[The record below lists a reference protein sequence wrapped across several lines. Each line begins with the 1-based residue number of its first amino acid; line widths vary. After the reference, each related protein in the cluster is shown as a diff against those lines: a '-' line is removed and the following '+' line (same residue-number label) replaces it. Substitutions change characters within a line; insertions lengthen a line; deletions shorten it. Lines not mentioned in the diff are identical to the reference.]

1 MYGFIITTAGEGLLA
16 RASAGEGLTLTEVWV
31 GKGAVESAG
40 AAKALTALLDPVAK
54 ATSTTP
60 AVAGGQISMLV
71 EYRNDMGGGLEEGFT
86 LSEFGVMAKVGDD
99 ASGVAAHYGALA
111 VVEPKNALY
120 IDASTEQA
128 YDDADNRYI
137 HAGESLYLKM
147 GNTKGTG
154 IVTGVSSKKYTVEI
168 LTGDYD
174 VGDTVRCFRESTTPS
189 DSEVGRGKVTRD
201 PDVRVLAGSGRIAA
215 VHVKPGDTVEVGDL
229 LFELVDAQSAKNA
242 SRSVAAGAS
251 GVITL
256 MNTVSGAQVYRGQLL
271 CEVADMSTLELSA
284 EVDELDLNSVAVGDT
299 LTYTLDAFEG
309 ETFVGTVTK
318 IYAVGTK
325 KQNATYFD
333 VRITLPSGKALLPGM
348 NGTVTINK

>member
-1 MYGFIITTAGEGLLA
+1 MKKWMSAAAAAAALTLTASCALAATADAKIVAPNTEKITAPFAGTLLPFDA
-16 RASAGEGLTLTEVWV
+16 ELGDSVSAGETL
-31 GKGAVESAG
+31 
-40 AAKALTALLDPVAK
+40 
-54 ATSTTP
+54 
-60 AVAGGQISMLV
+60 
-71 EYRNDMGGGLEEGFT
+71 FT
-86 LSEFGVMAKVGDD
+86 LDTVPVYAAQAGTVSAVFAKVGDD

-154 IVTGVSSKKYTVEI
+154 IVTGVSGKKYTVEI

-189 DSEVGRGKVTRD
+189 DSEVGRGKVTRYA
-201 PDVRVLAGSGRIAA
+201 DVQVLAGSGRIAA
-215 VHVKPGDTVEVGDL
+215 VHVKPGDTVEVGD
-229 LFELVDAQSAKNA
+229 
-242 SRSVAAGAS
+242 
-251 GVITL
+251 L